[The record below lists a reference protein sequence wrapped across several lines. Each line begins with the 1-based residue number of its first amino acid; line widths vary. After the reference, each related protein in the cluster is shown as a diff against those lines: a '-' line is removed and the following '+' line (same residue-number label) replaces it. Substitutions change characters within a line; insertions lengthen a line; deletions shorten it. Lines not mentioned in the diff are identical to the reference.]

1 MSTLSVGTIK
11 SANSAAPV
19 IQNSS
24 GTEKGQFA
32 KAWANLSG
40 DSSPPTLRS
49 SFNVSSV
56 TDHDN
61 GDFTFNFSVSMANG
75 SYVCIPSASSG
86 NDGAFAVTQDNAMAT
101 GSQRVVYRQSRT
113 SNATDF
119 PLCMMVVFGT

>member
-1 MSTLSVGTIK
+1 MSTLQVATIK
-11 SANSAAPV
+11 SQSSDAPV

-40 DSSPPTLRS
+40 DSNPPTLRR

-56 TDHDN
+56 TDHGN
-61 GDFTFNFSVSMANG
+61 GDYTFNFAEAMSNTA
-75 SYVCIPSASSG
+75 YVCIPSAGNG
-86 NDGAFAVTQDNAMAT
+86 NDCAFAVAQDSAQAT
-101 GSQRVVYRQSRT
+101 GSIRCVYRTTRT

-119 PLCMMVVFGT
+119 PLTMMVVFGQ